1 MMQFL
6 IQLPPEKD
14 RLDLINSWVEGF
26 TSEDHDFKPFDEKVK
41 ELIDRGYSHHGLT
54 VFMLHNQ
61 THQFVADRL
70 KLEIESPVR
79 DAITALPIS
88 LN

>member
-1 MMQFL
+1 MQFL
-6 IQLPPEKD
+6 IQLPPEQD
-14 RLDLINSWVEGF
+14 RLELINSWVVGF
-26 TSEDHDFKPFDEKVK
+26 ISEDHNFQAFDNKVK
-41 ELIDRGYSHHGLT
+41 ELINRGFSHHGLT

-61 THQFVADRL
+61 THEFIADRL
-70 KLEIESPVR
+70 KMEIQSPMS